1 MPLQL
6 YDKNSSGTLGAVDS
20 FYNLVIKNNN
30 TGYDANGNPVV
41 INNSTP
47 LVFDENRSIPYL
59 RNPKD
64 HFVSIQTM
72 QLDTASLP
80 VFICEPIIGDTNVNN
95 TLYYFTV
102 TKGNGTII
110 LFHERIQWQPD
121 DLSTP
126 VPTGPVPTEYT
137 RDPYYFCYSYQHF
150 LSLFNTQ
157 IAQKWTAATLDAD
170 GHPPFLVYEKGSI
183 VLYVDYLLV
192 TDIYGTS
199 PSGLNLYFNTELYL
213 LVSGLPALKN
223 EETPTTLNMNYKMLL
238 VQNPSGL
245 NSLELYSDVD
255 LTQVYDGLKFR
266 CEYIPLSYWNP
277 IDSIILTSNYV
288 NVVPE
293 LVGAN
298 SSYGLTG
305 GGSELS
311 NAEQY
316 YILFDYMSP
325 TFSGSDYQPHI
336 TYEPIAEFRLSDL
349 YGVGEVNQLQIRALW
364 KDKWGILHIFTL
376 ESGGS
381 ASIKLLFRKKRFY
394 E

>member
-6 YDKNSSGTLGAVDS
+6 YDKSSSGTLSATDS

-30 TGYDANGNPVV
+30 TGYDAEGNPVI

-59 RNPKD
+59 CNPKD

-80 VFICEPIIGDTNVNN
+80 VFICEPIIGDTNVDN
-95 TLYYFTV
+95 TLYFYTV
-102 TKGNGTII
+102 TVNDVII
-110 LFHERIQWQPD
+110 FHERIQWQPD

-126 VPTGPVPTEYT
+126 KPTGEVPTEYT

-150 LSLFNTQ
+150 LTLFNTQ
-157 IAQKWTAATLDAD
+157 IAKKWSDNSVA
-170 GHPPFLVYEKGSI
+170 GNPPFLMYENGSI
-183 VLYVDYLLV
+183 TLYVDITCL
-192 TDIYGTS
+192 TDIYGVS
-199 PSGLNLYFNTELYL
+199 PSGIKIYLNTELYL
-213 LVSGLPALKN
+213 LVSGLPALKKN
-223 EETPTTLNMNYKMLL
+223 ETSTTPNMNYQLL
-238 VQNPSGL
+238 FVQSPSSQ
-245 NSLELYSDVD
+245 NTITLYSD
-255 LTQVYDGLKFR
+255 LEQTIEYAGLKFR
-266 CEYIPLSYWNP
+266 CEYIPLAYWNP

-325 TFSGSDYQPHI
+325 SFVGSDYQPHI
-336 TYEPIAEFRLSDL
+336 TYEPNAEFRLSDL